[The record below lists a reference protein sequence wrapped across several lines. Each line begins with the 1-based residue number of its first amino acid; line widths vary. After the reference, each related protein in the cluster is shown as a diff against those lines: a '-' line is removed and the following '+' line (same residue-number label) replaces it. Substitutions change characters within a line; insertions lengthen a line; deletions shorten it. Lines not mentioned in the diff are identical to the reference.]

1 MWGTIAG
8 YTTLFVVG
16 AALTYYY
23 NPGLFKSAASQISS
37 RETPEIRTQSK
48 KNKQKR
54 VKKSEEDS
62 KTISAQVSSS
72 EVQASKKRKI
82 VSAPKGDVVAKT
94 QEGTKASLPRVEDD
108 DIDNAAFA
116 QQLKQAQ
123 QGTKLQKPQQASN
136 QKERR
141 AAKPVTKPES
151 PTLSAETS
159 STAGRDGDDDMSPSD
174 TPASSVSRAGDVSDM
189 LEATPAKPNT
199 IRLTSTDTAKPTK
212 TAPKQFETVLTKKQR
227 QRRQKQEENRLLRE
241 EADKEHEAKKQ
252 QQLRTARMAAGTSN
266 QTKANNFTQT
276 QNAWKSS
283 NTNAQP
289 VQQPPTQS
297 GLLDTFEP
305 SETPKESVST
315 KPAEQVTQDSGTS
328 VAEAKEE
335 VGKDKVEALAAS
347 KREGRPGIA
356 QQPSWADEV
365 NADDQDKWMKQLT
378 GAGEEE
384 WEDVT
389 SKKQKKK
396 NRKNANDTSSEG
408 SRPPPAS
415 TATVAP
421 KITSAAQTKEPP
433 SNYQNRFLSVQGDEW
448 EA

>member
-23 NPGLFKSAASQISS
+23 RPELFKGAASQVSS
-37 RETPEIRTQSK
+37 SATPGIRTQSK

-62 KTISAQVSSS
+62 KTTSAQASSA

-108 DIDNAAFA
+108 GIDNAAFA

-123 QGTKLQKPQQASN
+123 QGTKLQKPQQAAN

-141 AAKPVTKPES
+141 AVKTVTKPES

-189 LEATPAKPNT
+189 LEAAPARPNT
-199 IRLTSTDTAKPTK
+199 IRLTNTDTAKPAK

-227 QRRQKQEENRLLRE
+227 QRRQQQEENRLLRE

-266 QTKANNFTQT
+266 QTKANNFTQ
-276 QNAWKSS
+276 NAWKSGNAS
-283 NTNAQP
+283 AQP
-289 VQQPPTQS
+289 APPVPTQS

-305 SETPKESVST
+305 AAGPKESVST
-315 KPAEQVTQDSGTS
+315 KPAEAVTQDASMS
-328 VAEAKEE
+328 VAEAREE
-335 VGKDKVEALAAS
+335 VGEDKVEALAAS
-347 KREGRPGIA
+347 KREGRPAIA

-365 NADDQDKWMKQLT
+365 NADDQDQWMKQLT
-378 GAGEEE
+378 GQDE

-389 SKKQKKK
+389 SKKSKKK

-408 SRPPPAS
+408 SRPPATSTIPIAS
-415 TATVAP
+415 NATG
-421 KITSAAQTKEPP
+421 TAQTKESS
-433 SNYQNRFLSVQGDEW
+433 SNSQNRFLSVQGDEW